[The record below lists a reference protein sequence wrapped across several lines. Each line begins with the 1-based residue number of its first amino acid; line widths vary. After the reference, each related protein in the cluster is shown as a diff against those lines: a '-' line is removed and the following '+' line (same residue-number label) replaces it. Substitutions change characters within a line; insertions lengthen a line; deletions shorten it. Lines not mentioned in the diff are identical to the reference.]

1 MHILHITPYL
11 THSLLLF
18 PPSHSFGKVFLVRP
32 LLAPQDAVYAMKVL
46 RKAEVVKRHQVE
58 HTLTER
64 SILANTTHPF
74 ILALRYAFQNEHKLY
89 MVSGVLEPSPSRCS
103 VLARA
108 LALYASRML
117 LPMDL

>member
-1 MHILHITPYL
+1 
-11 THSLLLF
+11 
-18 PPSHSFGKVFLVRP
+18 VFLVRP

-74 ILALRYAFQNEHKLY
+74 ILALRYAFQSEHKLY
-89 MVSGVLEPSPSRCS
+89 MVSLVTVGAVLHYGL
-103 VLARA
+103 VWMMYHL
-108 LALYASRML
+108 
-117 LPMDL
+117 